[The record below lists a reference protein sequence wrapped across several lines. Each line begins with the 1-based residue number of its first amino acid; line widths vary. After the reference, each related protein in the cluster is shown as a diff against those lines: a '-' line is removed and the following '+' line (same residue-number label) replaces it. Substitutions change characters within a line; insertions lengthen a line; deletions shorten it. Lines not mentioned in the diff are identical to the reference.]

1 MNYLLLFILVLVV
14 LVLTTNYENFT
25 ETFGLSGYTKPV
37 DSVKLNDPRPDL
49 SGYKEVEAKADNDLM
64 EEFVLKAN
72 QEISKRTGL
81 CTYIIETTTMKHYKG
96 PEKDIY
102 ECMFM
107 VMKNG
112 GFSYGFS
119 VVASYE
125 VQNGEIRIISL
136 RTQPIGVQ
144 APQDISP
151 FTEGSEGKEFVK
163 YELVKEVA
171 MPKSAELE
179 SVKNKLQ

>member
-1 MNYLLLFILVLVV
+1 MNYLLLFVLVLVV
-14 LVLTTNYENFT
+14 LVLTTNYETFT

-49 SGYKEVEAKADNDLM
+49 TGYTEVEAKADNDLM
-64 EEFVLKAN
+64 QEFVLKAN

-107 VMKNG
+107 TMKNG

-125 VQNGEIRIISL
+125 VENGKIRIISL
-136 RTQPIGVQ
+136 RTQPLGIQ
-144 APQDISP
+144 APQDITP
-151 FTEGSEGKEFVK
+151 FAEGSEGKEFVK

-171 MPKSAELE
+171 MPTSTELE

>member
-1 MNYLLLFILVLVV
+1 MNYLLIFTLVLVV

-37 DSVKLNDPRPDL
+37 KSVKLNDPRPDL

-125 VQNGEIRIISL
+125 VENGEIRIISL
-136 RTQPIGVQ
+136 RTQPVGIQ

-163 YELVKEVA
+163 YELVKDTAV
-171 MPKSAELE
+171 PKSAELD

>member
-1 MNYLLLFILVLVV
+1 MNYLLLFVLVLVV

-125 VQNGEIRIISL
+125 VENGKIRIISL

-151 FTEGSEGKEFVK
+151 FVEGSEGKDFVK
-163 YELVKEVA
+163 YELVKEA
-171 MPKSAELE
+171 AIPKSVELE